1 MDSSFKCLEV
11 WVRVRRQNGY
21 WTLLPTDSIKNALL
35 FKTKLSR
42 IFKFTFLI
50 ETMGSSFKC
59 LEFLMTM
66 GYQLWVINYCLLTNG
81 YRLLVTDLWLATIG
95 YPLLLIDYCLLT
107 IAYRLVVFDY
117 VLTPIGY
124 RLLAID
130 YWLSTIRYR
139 LLAIDYRLSTIA
151 LKGQDRARYRLLVI
165 DCWLSATTTYY
176 SLLILSL
183 NSQGRCFMILDSPTC
198 ALLLTTTRS
207 QLVLKQRQWA
217 AYFTEQR

>member
-1 MDSSFKCLEV
+1 
-11 WVRVRRQNGY
+11 
-21 WTLLPTDSIKNALL
+21 
-35 FKTKLSR
+35 
-42 IFKFTFLI
+42 
-50 ETMGSSFKC
+50 MGF
-59 LEFLMTM
+59 
-66 GYQLWVINYCLLTNG
+66 QLWVI
-81 YRLLVTDLWLATIG
+81 DQWLSTIG
-95 YPLLLIDYCLLT
+95 YRFVVSDYWLSTIAYRLLLIDYCLSSSG
-107 IAYRLVVFDY
+107 FDY
-117 VLTPIGY
+117 VLTTIGY

-130 YWLSTIRYR
+130 YWLTTARYR

-217 AYFTEQR
+217 AYFTEQRQ

>member
-1 MDSSFKCLEV
+1 M
-11 WVRVRRQNGY
+11 
-21 WTLLPTDSIKNALL
+21 
-35 FKTKLSR
+35 SR
-42 IFKFTFLI
+42 CPGFYVAKKYCFAAQDYRDFFLHVP
-50 ETMGSSFKC
+50 FVP
-59 LEFLMTM
+59 L
-66 GYQLWVINYCLLTNG
+66 
-81 YRLLVTDLWLATIG
+81 
-95 YPLLLIDYCLLT
+95 YP
-107 IAYRLVVFDY
+107 
-117 VLTPIGY
+117 
-124 RLLAID
+124 LAID

-207 QLVLKQRQWA
+207 HLRSNKSRPNKAHQAR
-217 AYFTEQR
+217 

>member
-1 MDSSFKCLEV
+1 M
-11 WVRVRRQNGY
+11 
-21 WTLLPTDSIKNALL
+21 
-35 FKTKLSR
+35 
-42 IFKFTFLI
+42 
-50 ETMGSSFKC
+50 
-59 LEFLMTM
+59 
-66 GYQLWVINYCLLTNG
+66 TNG

-117 VLTPIGY
+117 VLTTIGY

-207 QLVLKQRQWA
+207 HLRSNKSRPNKAHQAR
-217 AYFTEQR
+217 